1 MREIWKSAAEAV
13 IAGDV
18 STLERLLGEHA
29 ELFEKQTPPPYVP
42 RGPGP
47 SYAGGD
53 ARAIVAREHRF
64 PSFDEFSEYTDALT
78 QTDSAVARFESA
90 VDAVIAGDVA
100 TLQRLLRDRPE
111 LVRARSTRSHH
122 STLLHYVG
130 ANGVEGFR
138 QKTPSN
144 AVEILNIL
152 LDAGAEVD
160 APADMYGGGST
171 TLGLVATSI
180 HPELAGAQIAL
191 LETLLNRGATIDT
204 GGRGAVIGCL
214 HNGRGAAAEF
224 LASRG
229 ARLDVEGAAGVGRL
243 DLVERFFNEDEMKSA
258 FAAACGYGRTAVVE
272 FLIDRGMQVDARLPE
287 HGQTGLHSAAV
298 GAHVDTVELLLQR
311 RAPIDLK
318 DESFGGTPL
327 TWALHGWY
335 EQSKQSKRDRYCD
348 VVALLIAAGATVPPA
363 WFDTPPRDEF
373 VEQVQADP
381 RMLAALGSRA

>member
-1 MREIWKSAAEAV
+1 
-13 IAGDV
+13 
-18 STLERLLGEHA
+18 
-29 ELFEKQTPPPYVP
+29 
-42 RGPGP
+42 
-47 SYAGGD
+47 
-53 ARAIVAREHRF
+53 
-64 PSFDEFSEYTDALT
+64 LT

-243 DLVERFFNEDEMKSA
+243 DLVERF
-258 FAAACGYGRTAVVE
+258 
-272 FLIDRGMQVDARLPE
+272 
-287 HGQTGLHSAAV
+287 
-298 GAHVDTVELLLQR
+298 
-311 RAPIDLK
+311 
-318 DESFGGTPL
+318 
-327 TWALHGWY
+327 
-335 EQSKQSKRDRYCD
+335 
-348 VVALLIAAGATVPPA
+348 
-363 WFDTPPRDEF
+363 
-373 VEQVQADP
+373 
-381 RMLAALGSRA
+381 